1 MKGSPILEVPTI
13 HSGSMLG
20 GLDHEIK
27 GVRFL
32 LGFVSLFCPASSCV
46 FLDRVLGSGSHQPQM
61 FKVLPFW
68 EILLPFHL
76 LAYSSSPCYSP
87 SLHQD
92 LESPLQEPSGES
104 SPALTDC
111 QKWSD
116 VYMSTS
122 LVWPPYTFLG
132 LAIHNIQ
139 MPHQLLFLILAC
151 MLTSHG
157 PLTKGRLFFLWEGD
171 ALK

>member
-20 GLDHEIK
+20 GLDREIK

-32 LGFVSLFCPASSCV
+32 LAFVSLFCPASSCV
-46 FLDRVLGSGSHQPQM
+46 FLDRVLGSGSHQPQLR
-61 FKVLPFW
+61 KALPFW
-68 EILLPFHL
+68 EMLLPCHL

-116 VYMSTS
+116 VHFFGLATIYLPGSCYSQYPNATS
-122 LVWPPYTFLG
+122 AAFLNPCMYVNFSRTFDQRKTFLS
-132 LAIHNIQ
+132 L
-139 MPHQLLFLILAC
+139 
-151 MLTSHG
+151 
-157 PLTKGRLFFLWEGD
+157 GR
-171 ALK
+171 